1 MYETQTYVTYIY
13 IEKCY
18 EQKQDS
24 YLHSYR
30 TSNFALNVFQI
41 LQFSFTVLIVY

>member
-1 MYETQTYVTYIY
+1 MYETQTYVTWM

-18 EQKQDS
+18 EQKQES
-24 YLHSYR
+24 YLHSYT
-30 TSNFALNVFQI
+30 TSNFALNMFQI

>member
-1 MYETQTYVTYIY
+1 MYETQTYVTWIY
-13 IEKCY
+13 WEML
-18 EQKQDS
+18 QDS

-30 TSNFALNVFQI
+30 TLNFALNMFQI